1 MKPTKQTIIA
11 LVALLALGLGI
22 CVALFCET
30 GWVKIIG
37 LVVAMISVF
46 VAIDYMAEGI

>member
-22 CVALFCET
+22 FVALFCQPV
-30 GWVKIIG
+30 WVKLIG
-37 LVVAMISVF
+37 LVVATISVF
-46 VAIDYMAEGI
+46 VAIDYMAEGL